1 MILSKRQ
8 CLEIKGYAI
17 LMIMLHNYSK
27 FFMHVSGNEMEF
39 RQSQIDN
46 FLRLIKLSNFPTMIL
61 SFAGWVGVPLFIFL
75 SAYGLSVKYSE
86 IERSG
91 FKYFRFEW
99 RHLLKLFR
107 LLIPLYAIFLGL
119 NYLITGDTVT
129 PLRIL
134 EQITLTINIFDWNNI
149 DPGVYWF
156 FGMIMQ
162 FYLLFPLLK
171 RLSIRGL
178 AVGIVLSLLFN
189 YIVVYAMSIETS
201 SFLRHN
207 FIGWLP
213 SFFAGML
220 MARLRLSPKRK
231 TEAIICIVSTIVFS
245 ASFLLKWLTPLSG
258 LLAII
263 SFCTFARLV
272 SFKAMAWVGTISAS
286 IFVVHPLVR
295 YVIIMCSPYTIHALF
310 YLVVY
315 IIAVILLSWLHHK
328 ALERLPSGIF
338 FKAASLKFLKKELKS
353 K

>member
-119 NYLITGDTVT
+119 N
-129 PLRIL
+129 
-134 EQITLTINIFDWNNI
+134 
-149 DPGVYWF
+149 
-156 FGMIMQ
+156 
-162 FYLLFPLLK
+162 
-171 RLSIRGL
+171 
-178 AVGIVLSLLFN
+178 
-189 YIVVYAMSIETS
+189 
-201 SFLRHN
+201 
-207 FIGWLP
+207 
-213 SFFAGML
+213 
-220 MARLRLSPKRK
+220 
-231 TEAIICIVSTIVFS
+231 
-245 ASFLLKWLTPLSG
+245 
-258 LLAII
+258 
-263 SFCTFARLV
+263 
-272 SFKAMAWVGTISAS
+272 
-286 IFVVHPLVR
+286 
-295 YVIIMCSPYTIHALF
+295 
-310 YLVVY
+310 
-315 IIAVILLSWLHHK
+315 
-328 ALERLPSGIF
+328 
-338 FKAASLKFLKKELKS
+338 
-353 K
+353 